1 MTSKRSGIICVF
13 FFTFNLHLFGQTSG
27 LKWVVYF
34 GLKFLLFKP
43 SLLGMVWYRM
53 FGPLVVLL
61 AMLSVVGKFDRD
73 LSTT

>member
-1 MTSKRSGIICVF
+1 MTSKRSGIILC
-13 FFTFNLHLFGQTSG
+13 FFTFNLYLFGQTSG
-27 LKWVVYF
+27 LKWVAYF

-61 AMLSVVGKFDRD
+61 AMLSVVGKFDPD

>member
-1 MTSKRSGIICVF
+1 M
-13 FFTFNLHLFGQTSG
+13 QTSG
-27 LKWVVYF
+27 LKWVAYF

>member
-1 MTSKRSGIICVF
+1 MTSKRS
-13 FFTFNLHLFGQTSG
+13 GQTSG
-27 LKWVVYF
+27 LKWVAYF